1 MITEQGKCVY
11 SPLGEA
17 FEKQAKTIEGQ
28 GKEEI
33 EAFKSLKR
41 EENQEVESIEGIFL
55 KYMTTNEIKNEWDE
69 IKIWKAKIK
78 RKDVIY
84 KANKCDMI
92 FINMKQ

>member
-33 EAFKSLKR
+33 EALKSLKR
-41 EENQEVESIEGIFL
+41 EENQEVE
-55 KYMTTNEIKNEWDE
+55 
-69 IKIWKAKIK
+69 
-78 RKDVIY
+78 
-84 KANKCDMI
+84 
-92 FINMKQ
+92 